1 MSDFQPPNR
10 ERPRRRDIRAAQ
22 EASESAQPPETQTS
36 QTPSFRPS
44 FEPVQGAGAASE
56 TTAQPG
62 SLASEILETTPP
74 TPSGV
79 TADSPA
85 AQAANSSEPLTV
97 EPAEVRPAPRRRRE
111 QRARIRRRK
120 TMRKRSVVI
129 TLVIVLVLLI
139 GVVLAGLVIKRAL
152 DARGEDYSGTGVG
165 EVSVTIPAGVNGS
178 AIGDILKKSG
188 VVASS
193 QAFFTECLNQEQAC
207 TAIQPGTYKM
217 KKKMSAASAL
227 AVLIDSANRID
238 NQITV
243 GPGLTKWQ
251 VKDQLVSIAGF
262 TAEEVDAAF
271 SAAPG
276 LPDVAGGDVEGWL
289 APGTY
294 LVGPHQSA
302 ADTVAKMIAQS
313 VKRLEASSLPRDQ
326 WKPFLI
332 KASIVQRE
340 GSDLRKKDY
349 PKIARVVENRMIDND
364 QTHGFLNMDSTV
376 LYGLGDVSKTRKIPT
391 TTEVA
396 DANNP
401 YNTYKHQGLPPGA
414 IGAVGKAAFDGT
426 LNPAEGNWLYFT
438 TVDLNTGETR
448 FSATL
453 EEQTKNV
460 ELLRKFCREHD
471 DVCHG

>member
-1 MSDFQPPNR
+1 MSDFQPPSR
-10 ERPRRRDIRAAQ
+10 QRPRRRDIRAAQ
-22 EASESAQPPETQTS
+22 EVSESAQSSDSPVS
-36 QTPSFRPS
+36 QTPNFRPRFS
-44 FEPVQGAGAASE
+44 PVHGDGAAGE
-56 TTAQPG
+56 TTGQAGRP
-62 SLASEILETTPP
+62 ASEIPETTPP
-74 TPSGV
+74 TPSGT
-79 TADSPA
+79 TAESPA
-85 AQAANSSEPLTV
+85 VQPANSSEPPAA

-120 TMRKRSVVI
+120 TMHKRSLVI
-129 TLVIVLVLLI
+129 TLVILVILLI

-165 EVSVTIPAGVNGS
+165 EVSVTIPAGVDGS

-207 TAIQPGTYKM
+207 TVIQPGTYKM

-251 VKDQLVSIAGF
+251 VKDQLMSIGGF
-262 TAEEVDAAF
+262 TAAEVDAAF

-302 ADTVAKMIAQS
+302 ADTVAKMIAKS
-313 VKRLEASSLPRDQ
+313 VKRLEASGLPRDQ
-326 WKPFLI
+326 WKPLLI

-349 PKIARVVENRMIDND
+349 PKIARVVENRIVDND

-460 ELLRKFCREHD
+460 ELLRKFCREHAE
-471 DVCHG
+471 VCHG